1 MTTVKILVK
10 KFYLAHEGRLYKAGE
25 VVEVADEALAKRL
38 LARAHG
44 DMEVYRGQEALDAD
58 DGEAT
63 QDEAAQNAT
72 DEESNMSDSDVGGTE
87 LPALDPAAVVQTN
100 GSKAKSKSK

>member
-1 MTTVKILVK
+1 MKILVK
-10 KFYLAHEGRLYKAGE
+10 KFCLAHEGQIYKAGD
-25 VVEVADEALAKRL
+25 VVEIADEALAKRL

-63 QDEAAQNAT
+63 QDEAMQNAT
-72 DEESNMSDSDVGGTE
+72 DEEPSMSDQDAGGTE
-87 LPALDPAAVVQTN
+87 LPALDPAAIVQTN
-100 GSKAKSKSK
+100 ESKAKSKAK

>member
-1 MTTVKILVK
+1 MKILVK
-10 KFYLAHEGRLYKAGE
+10 KFCLAHEGQIYKAGD
-25 VVEVADEALAKRL
+25 VVEIADETLAKRL

-44 DMEVYRGQEALDAD
+44 DMEVYCGQEVLDAD

-63 QDEAAQNAT
+63 QNAT
-72 DEESNMSDSDVGGTE
+72 DEESNMSDPDAGGTE

-100 GSKAKSKSK
+100 ESKAKSKAK

>member
-1 MTTVKILVK
+1 MKILVK
-10 KFYLAHEGRLYKAGE
+10 KFCLAHEGQMYKAGD
-25 VVEVADEALAKRL
+25 VVEIADEALAKRL

-58 DGEAT
+58 DGEAM

-72 DEESNMSDSDVGGTE
+72 DEESNMSDSDAGGTE
-87 LPALDPAAVVQTN
+87 LPALDPAAVVQTTN
-100 GSKAKSKSK
+100 DKSKSKAK